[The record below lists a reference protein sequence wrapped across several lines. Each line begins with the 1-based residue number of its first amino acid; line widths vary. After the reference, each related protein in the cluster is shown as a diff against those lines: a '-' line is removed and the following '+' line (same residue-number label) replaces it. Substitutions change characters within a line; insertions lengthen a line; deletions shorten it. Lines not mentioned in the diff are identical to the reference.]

1 MYPHMVFGIAD
12 VVRLEFWQMIAMSV
26 IFIIATDKEDYY
38 GTHTQSE
45 IVI

>member
-26 IFIIATDKEDYY
+26 IFIIAIDKEDY
-38 GTHTQSE
+38 GTHTQSK